1 MPLFIMKLSVDN
13 QKAAEFGTDT
23 YPQMLYYSSAYKCF
37 CLYYLFRKKT
47 HMKTVIIEILTVY
60 I

>member
-23 YPQMLYYSSAYKCF
+23 YPQMLYYSSAYKC
-37 CLYYLFRKKT
+37 LYHLFRKKKNT
-47 HMKTVIIEILTVY
+47 RKLS
-60 I
+60 